1 MDERREDAVEGE
13 TICSGCDGSGKLDG
27 EQCATCGGS
36 GKVVEPVGGA

>member
-1 MDERREDAVEGE
+1 VSETREDTIGGE
-13 TICSGCDGSGKLDG
+13 NICPGCDGRGEVDG